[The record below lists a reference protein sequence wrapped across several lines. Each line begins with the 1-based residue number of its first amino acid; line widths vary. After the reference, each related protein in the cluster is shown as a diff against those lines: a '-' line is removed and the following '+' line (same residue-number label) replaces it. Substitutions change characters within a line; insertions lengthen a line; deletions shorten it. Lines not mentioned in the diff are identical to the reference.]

1 MFEANNKRNDLSY
14 ALKRIDKTKLNQREK
29 EFLRDEIQ
37 IVSLLSHP
45 NVVEM
50 RETYQNKRWMNIVME
65 QVQGGELF
73 SYLQNNDV
81 NEADMVEIMR

>member
-1 MFEANNKRNDLSY
+1 VFEANNKRNDLSY

>member
-1 MFEANNKRNDLSY
+1 
-14 ALKRIDKTKLNQREK
+14 LKRIDKTKLNQREK